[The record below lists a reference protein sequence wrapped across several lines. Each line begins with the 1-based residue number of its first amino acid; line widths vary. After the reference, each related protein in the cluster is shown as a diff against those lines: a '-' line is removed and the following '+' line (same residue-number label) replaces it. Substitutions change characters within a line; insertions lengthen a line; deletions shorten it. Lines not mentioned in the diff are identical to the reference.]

1 MKMSALPICIFH
13 LNDFFE
19 TVNQHVSLK
28 DTSNNELSPLKVS
41 AAQKLISQNIF
52 CFSAVAKTMKN

>member
-1 MKMSALPICIFH
+1 MSALPICIFH

-19 TVNQHVSLK
+19 TVNQHVWLK

-41 AAQKLISQNIF
+41 AAQNLISQNISY
-52 CFSAVAKTMKN
+52 FSTVAKMIND